1 MLYVYIVFVKYVVC
15 LCLYVKT
22 FSQFTTSDNTVP
34 ASGMMTAFLPTAS
47 SYLVMGIVNNTKEIS
62 AVVGGED
69 SQDPMIIGFWQLSW
83 VRSQTGIPHLSNTP
97 PGFYKFPA
105 VGGVRGNHYQWDTH
119 WDKSFTL
126 DLKFRLGSNHF
137 LPPGSVQCKST
148 SDCV

>member
-1 MLYVYIVFVKYVVC
+1 MLYVYACMRENI
-15 LCLYVKT
+15 LR
-22 FSQFTTSDNTVP
+22 FTTSDNTVS
-34 ASGMMTAFLPTAS
+34 ASGMIPAFLPTAS

-62 AVVGGED
+62 AVVAGED
-69 SQDPMIIGFWQLSW
+69 SQGPIAIVNIIIALLQLSS
-83 VRSQTGIPHLSNTP
+83 VRSIPHLGLSNTP